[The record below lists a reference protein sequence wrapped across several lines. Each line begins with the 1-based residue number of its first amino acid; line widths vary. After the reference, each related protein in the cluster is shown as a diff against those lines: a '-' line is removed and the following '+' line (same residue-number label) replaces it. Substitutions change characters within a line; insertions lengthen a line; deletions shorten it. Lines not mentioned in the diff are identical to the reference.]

1 MIAMDLTLA
10 ATARLVLL
18 QDVLFH
24 ARIHHLF
31 QPVLVDA

>member
-10 ATARLVLL
+10 ATAPLVLL

-24 ARIHHLF
+24 ARIHHPV